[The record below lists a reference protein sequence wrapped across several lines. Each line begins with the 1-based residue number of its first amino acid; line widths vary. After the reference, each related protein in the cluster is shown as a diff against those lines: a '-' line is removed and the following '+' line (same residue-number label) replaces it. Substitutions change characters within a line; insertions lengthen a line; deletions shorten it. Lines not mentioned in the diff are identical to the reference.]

1 MRTETTATRPSRSR
15 PPAAPVATSPL
26 AYVPQGTREG
36 AVAAVIAAVGAVV
49 VGMWWRDTPVGSLHG
64 LGDLLIAAG
73 RITGLLGAYLI
84 LVEVLLMG
92 RVAWLDRLIGMD
104 RLATWH
110 RRNGQYSITLLAG
123 HALLT
128 LWGYALTD
136 HHGLASE
143 TRTVLAYPDVL
154 AATAGLALF
163 VLVGAVS
170 ARAVR
175 RRVGYQTWYLLHL
188 STYLALALSFGHQL
202 STGGDFLHH
211 PLNQALWI
219 GLYVL
224 VAGLVLGYR
233 IGLPVRNA
241 LRHRL
246 RVTAV
251 VKEGPGVVS
260 VYVKGNRLEEL
271 RAEAGQFF
279 LWRFLTPQ
287 GWWQAHPFSLSAAPN
302 PSWLRLTVKTLGD
315 HTAQLQRLRPGTRVL
330 AEGPYGAFTRLR
342 RTRRKVLLIGAGIG
356 IAPLRAL
363 FEGLPAGPGELT
375 LLYRAS
381 RPEELVFRAE
391 LDELAQQRG
400 AAVHYLVGPRSQRPD
415 PLGAPALTAGIPGL
429 VDHDVYVCGP
439 SGLVAGVVRSL
450 EVAGVPRRRIHVEG
464 FEL

>member
-1 MRTETTATRPSRSR
+1 
-15 PPAAPVATSPL
+15 VAYL
-26 AYVPQGTREG
+26 PQGSREG
-36 AVAAVIAAVGAVV
+36 AVAAVIAAVAAGV
-49 VGMWWRDTPVGSLHG
+49 VGMWWVDTPVGSLHG
-64 LGDLLIAAG
+64 LGDQLTAAG
-73 RITGLLGAYLI
+73 RLTGLLGAYLI

-92 RVAWLDRLIGMD
+92 RVGWLDRLIGMD

-110 RRNGQYSITLLAG
+110 RRNGQYSITLLVA
-123 HALLT
+123 HALFT
-128 LWGYALTD
+128 LWGYALAD
-136 HHGLASE
+136 HHGVLTE

-163 VLVGAVS
+163 VGVGILS

-175 RRVGYQTWYLLHL
+175 RRVGYQTWYVLHL

-219 GLYVL
+219 GLYVI
-224 VAGLVLGYR
+224 VGGLVLGYR
-233 IGLPVRNA
+233 IGLPLRNA

-246 RVTAV
+246 RVAAV
-251 VKEGPGVVS
+251 VREGPGVVS
-260 VYVKGNRLEEL
+260 VYVSGKRLEEL

-279 LWRFLTPQ
+279 LWRFLTPE

-315 HTAQLQRLRPGTRVL
+315 HTAQLQRLKPGIRVL

-342 RTRRKVLLIGAGIG
+342 RTRRQVLLIGAGIG

-363 FEGLPAGPGELT
+363 FEALPTGPGELT

-381 RPEELVFRAE
+381 RPEDVVFRTE
-391 LDELAQQRG
+391 LDELALRRG
-400 AAVHYLVGPRSQRPD
+400 ASVRYLVGPRSQRPD
-415 PLGAPALTAGIPGL
+415 PLGAPALAGAVPGL
-429 VDHDVYVCGP
+429 KDHDVYVCGP
-439 SGLVAGVVRSL
+439 SGLVDTVVQSL
-450 EVAGVPRRRIHVEG
+450 KDAGVPRRRIHTEG
-464 FEL
+464 FDL